1 MDSSVDEEVTGKQES
16 LTLPRKTRR
25 RPRWKLPISIGL
37 VGVAIRVGLAVAFP
51 KQIKYQI
58 QISLF
63 RQITPYTQL
72 FFTDPAA
79 LSSQLRVN
87 DENKLSFTVIN
98 DQGRSR
104 NYQYTVTM
112 ADAGRKALVTQGAFT
127 VKNGGTLTRDVLFE
141 PKFHKTRYLI
151 TVKLNGLDQS
161 IHYYG
166 VTS

>member
-1 MDSSVDEEVTGKQES
+1 MDASVDEEVTANQES
-16 LTLPRKTRR
+16 LTIPRKMTR

-37 VGVAIRVGLAVAFP
+37 VGVAIVAGLAVAFP
-51 KQIKYQI
+51 NQIKYQI

-63 RQITPYTQL
+63 RQTTPYTQL
-72 FFTDPAA
+72 FFTNPAA
-79 LSSQLRVN
+79 LSSRLRVD

-98 DQGRSR
+98 DQGHSR

-112 ADAGRKALVTQGAFT
+112 DGAGSKELVTQGVFT
-127 VKNGGTLTRDVLFE
+127 VRNGGTLTRSVLFE
-141 PKFHKTRYLI
+141 PKFHKTKYI
-151 TVKLNGLDQS
+151 VTVELNGLNLS